1 MGGTETSLY
10 NQNQM
15 QYHPIVVTDC
25 VDIGNPSLNPMRDN
39 YWSASW
45 TNL

>member
-1 MGGTETSLY
+1 MGGTESTLY
-10 NQNQM
+10 NQKDM
-15 QYHPIVVTDC
+15 QHHPIVVTDC
-25 VDIGNPSLNPMRDN
+25 VNVGNLGLSPVRDN